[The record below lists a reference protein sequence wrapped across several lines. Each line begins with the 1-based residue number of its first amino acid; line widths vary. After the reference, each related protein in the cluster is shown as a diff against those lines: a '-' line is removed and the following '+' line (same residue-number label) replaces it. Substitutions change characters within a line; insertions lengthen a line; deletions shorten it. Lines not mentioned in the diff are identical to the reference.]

1 MRARTTAVGVA
12 TLLAVTLGVPA
23 AGAATST
30 TTGATPTSSGAT
42 PATTA
47 AATGSAGAGA
57 GTRYQPHEGP
67 TFNNPLG
74 KGPARYRTLNL
85 VQGAIDHA
93 RPRSVIRAFSWNI
106 MSRTVVDKLLNA
118 QRRGARVLVIMDST
132 NLTEIP
138 NPSFRRLRA
147 GLNVNNTK
155 LHLPKARRS
164 HARLCVNSCRGPSGQ
179 AHAKFFLFSHTGI
192 ARKVL
197 MEGSMNLTAA
207 SAINQWNDVFT
218 FRNDKLYT
226 FAHAIFDQA
235 WADKPVG
242 NSYRRVDSGT
252 SSLLFA
258 PFGGKYFHGD
268 LRQRL
273 LDKVKCFGARH
284 AGDHGR
290 TIIRVAPDVLRNN
303 TGMRFAEQLRA
314 LWERGC
320 SVRLG
325 YTVLG
330 TAIHRLLNNPGGPRG
345 RVPMRHLVQ
354 DFNGDGEFDNYFHL
368 KAITINGVVGDNRSA
383 HIVVNGSSNIS
394 GFAAR
399 SDENIAIIHRTAATL
414 AYQKYIEYWF
424 TNFPKS
430 KPVTTTTTKLVQS
443 GRVDPYAHVDMD

>member
-1 MRARTTAVGVA
+1 MRARTTAAGVA
-12 TLLAVTLGVPA
+12 TLLAVTLAGVPA
-23 AGAATST
+23 AVAATGATSGTAQTGST
-30 TTGATPTSSGAT
+30 TTTTPTT
-42 PATTA
+42 
-47 AATGSAGAGA
+47 TGSAGAGA

-118 QRRGARVLVIMDST
+118 QRRGARVLVLMDST
-132 NLTEIP
+132 NLTEVP

-147 GLNVNNTK
+147 GLNLTNDK
-155 LHLPKARRS
+155 LHLPKTRRS
-164 HARLCVNSCRGPSGQ
+164 HAKLCVGSCRGPGGQ
-179 AHAKFFLFSHTGI
+179 AHAKYFLFSHTGI
-192 ARKVL
+192 AHKVL

-218 FRNDKLYT
+218 FRNDKLYG
-226 FAHAIFDQA
+226 FAHQIFTQA
-235 WADKPVG
+235 WADKPIG
-242 NSYRRVDSGT
+242 NAFRRVDT
-252 SSLLFA
+252 RDVSLMFA
-258 PFGGKYFHGD
+258 PFSGKQFHGD
-268 LRQRL
+268 PRQKL
-273 LDKVKCFGARH
+273 LNRVKCFGARH

-290 TIIRVAPDVLRNN
+290 TIIRVAPDVLRNAA
-303 TGMRFAEQLRA
+303 GMRFAQQLRT
-314 LWERGC
+314 LWEHGC

-383 HIVVNGSSNIS
+383 HIMVNGSANIS

-424 TNFPKS
+424 THFPKS
-430 KPVTTTTTKLVQS
+430 VPLTTTTTKLVQT
-443 GRVDPYAHVDMD
+443 GRVNPYAHVDMD

>member
-1 MRARTTAVGVA
+1 VT
-12 TLLAVTLGVPA
+12 TLLAVTLAGVPA
-23 AGAATST
+23 ARAVTTATGADQASATTATST
-30 TTGATPTSSGAT
+30 TTS
-42 PATTA
+42 A
-47 AATGSAGAGA
+47 AAGSAGAGA

-74 KGPARYRTLNL
+74 KAPARYRTLNL
-85 VQGAIDHA
+85 VQQAIDHA

-132 NLTEIP
+132 NVTEIP

-147 GLNVNNTK
+147 GLALANDK
-155 LHLPKARRS
+155 MHLPASRRS
-164 HARLCVNSCRGPSGQ
+164 HARLCVNSCRGAGGQ

-192 ARKVL
+192 ARRVL

-218 FRNDKLYT
+218 FRNDKLYA
-226 FAHAIFDQA
+226 FAHEIFDQA
-235 WADKPVG
+235 WADKPI
-242 NSYRRVDSGT
+242 NNAYRRADSGT
-252 SSLLFA
+252 ASLLFA
-258 PFGGKYFHGD
+258 PFTGKDFHGD
-268 LRQRL
+268 LRLKL
-273 LDKVKCFGARH
+273 LDRVKCFGARH

-290 TIIRVAPDVLRNN
+290 TVIRVAPDVLRNT
-303 TGMRFAEQLRA
+303 TGMKAAQQLRT
-314 LWERGC
+314 LWEHGC
-320 SVRLG
+320 SVRIG

-330 TAIHRLLNNPGGPRG
+330 RDIHRLLSNPGGPRG
-345 RVPMRHLVQ
+345 KVPMRHLVQ

-368 KAITINGVVGDNRSA
+368 KVITINGVVGDNRSA
-383 HIVVNGSSNIS
+383 HIVVNGSANIS

-424 TNFPKS
+424 THFPKS
-430 KPVTTTTTKLVQS
+430 KPLTTTTTKLVQT

>member
-1 MRARTTAVGVA
+1 MRARTTTAGVA
-12 TLLAVTLGVPA
+12 TLLAVTLAGVPA
-23 AGAATST
+23 AGALT
-30 TTGATPTSSGAT
+30 TTPGTTSAATT
-42 PATTA
+42 TTA
-47 AATGSAGAGA
+47 AGSAGAGA

-67 TFNNPLG
+67 MFNNPLG

-118 QRRGARVLVIMDST
+118 QHRGARVLVIMDSS

-147 GLNVNNTK
+147 GRDQGNVK
-155 LHLPKARRS
+155 MHLPPSRRS
-164 HARLCVNSCRGPSGQ
+164 HAKVCVSSCRGTGGQ

-218 FRNDKLYT
+218 FRNDRLYS
-226 FAHAIFDQA
+226 FAHEIFDQA
-235 WADKPVG
+235 WADKPLG
-242 NSYRRVDSGT
+242 NAYRRVDAGT
-252 SSLLFA
+252 SSLLFS
-258 PFGGKYFHGD
+258 PFTGKDYHGD
-268 LRQRL
+268 LRLRL
-273 LDKVKCFGARH
+273 LDKVKCFGARR

-290 TIIRVAPDVLRNN
+290 TVIRVAPDVLRNR
-303 TGMRFAEQLRA
+303 TGMKAAQQLRA

-330 TAIHRLLNNPGGPRG
+330 RDIHRLLSNPGGPRG
-345 RVPMRHLVQ
+345 KVPMRHLVQ

-368 KAITINGVVGDNRSA
+368 KVITINGVVGDNRSA
-383 HIVVNGSSNIS
+383 HIVVNGSANIS

-399 SDENIAIIHRTAATL
+399 SDENIAVIHRTAATL
-414 AYQKYIEYWF
+414 AYQHYIEYWF
-424 TNFPKS
+424 THFPKS
-430 KPVTTTTTKLVQS
+430 KPLTTTTSKLVQT